1 MEVRRTASA
10 TPQHASIIDMSV
22 GKKRHG
28 RVYKRRWD
36 TANVLP
42 MGDAEPQHEWG
53 RFLRRLTTKPSKW
66 TIKSLAETS
75 GLSRQTVSEYIRD
88 GAESVTIGIIRR
100 IADASGEDFLT
111 TLLAAGNIP
120 RYAEMAKAIE
130 AMGVSEQER
139 TELLTAAAG
148 LDPNDVNVRRIL
160 DSAASV
166 SLKTAALR
174 RERELQELDRKRRL
188 EEHEIRLGER
198 SANPRS

>member
-1 MEVRRTASA
+1 
-10 TPQHASIIDMSV
+10 
-22 GKKRHG
+22 
-28 RVYKRRWD
+28 
-36 TANVLP
+36 